1 MPTFPVD
8 LKDYLG
14 GCARVEQQ
22 TFDLA
27 QGLQVQNQTAG
38 GEVLRSGGATRLWRG
53 TVTLYAQRY
62 GNARALHAKL
72 HVLAGQGATFLVN
85 DAMHDGISFTAEI
98 NGVNADGRVSLR
110 AAGANRV
117 LRAGDYIGFTYAGR
131 RALHQVVE
139 PANANASGVTGAF
152 DVVPP
157 IRPGWAVGAAVTAGA
172 ARCVAVMVPGS
183 LRVGASGPT
192 ATSGASF
199 DWIQTLRQ
207 VT

>member
-1 MPTFPVD
+1 MPVYDLDTFLAPLRVVAQTMT
-8 LKDYLG
+8 LG
-14 GCARVEQQ
+14 EGSS
-22 TFDLA
+22 
-27 QGLQVQNQTAG
+27 VQNQTAG
-38 GEVLRSGGATRLWRG
+38 GEVLRSGGAARLWRG
-53 TVTLYAQRY
+53 SLVLAPMQN
-62 GNARALHAKL
+62 GDAGSLHAKL
-72 HVLAGQGATFLVN
+72 HALASSDAAFTINDMARDGA
-85 DAMHDGISFTAEI
+85 GFTAQI
-98 NGVNADGRVSLR
+98 NGVNPDGRVSLR

-183 LRVGASGPT
+183 LRVGASGPA